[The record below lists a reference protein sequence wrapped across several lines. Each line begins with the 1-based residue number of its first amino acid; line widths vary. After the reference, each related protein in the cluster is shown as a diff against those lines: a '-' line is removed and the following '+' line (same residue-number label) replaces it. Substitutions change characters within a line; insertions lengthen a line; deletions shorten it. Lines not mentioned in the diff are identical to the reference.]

1 MKIPPVAEMMIV
13 ARRALHARGIPVT
26 MQLDEDQPVLADDAG
41 RFVIPAGYLVNLV
54 DGSAP

>member
-1 MKIPPVAEMMIV
+1 MKVPPVAEMMIV

-41 RFVIPAGYLVNLV
+41 RFVNTITPR
-54 DGSAP
+54 P

>member
-1 MKIPPVAEMMIV
+1 MKVPPVAEMMIV

-26 MQLDEDQPVLADDAG
+26 MQLDEDQPVLADAG